1 MPGRRHEHC
10 DNCYNARCQLP
21 LHITLSC
28 MVVKCPK
35 SCGSVFHQCKQEE
48 HRLLC
53 PNETVPCL
61 NALYGCPLSVT
72 RCRLAKHLEV
82 CPASVVCCSKEWNR
96 WPAAETDLTFYKN
109 VSENPHSEEDLD
121 VGAALRDQELLFQSI
136 KMGNV
141 FPEFIQQ
148 DSPLDADGPDG
159 RVEEVKEEARSCCSG
174 ACGELPEEG
183 CVVMEEKEVKELS
196 QEERE
201 ALATSKSVESLESYA
216 SWEKMFNKEK
226 QGCQQTVKNLD
237 RTKEKEEEEQG
248 TSAVGCRNN
257 TAAVSNMNG
266 ESGWAPWHDGVMERL
281 SREAN
286 IGEYNM
292 YLVHNGAMLINFGQ
306 LAACTPREKDFVYG
320 SLEPVEVQSVHTYNV
335 PTSYRA
341 KRHHLKDPMLKAAVH
356 RGVDTADLGEPVG
369 GLPLYDE
376 VAATLLCCLERELK
390 GHQVSESA
398 GVDGLYVD
406 VGTQTYSFAAAPFRK
421 EASLADLVTSSGR
434 PHRLHLQVQTES
446 VTRRHNRRSSA
457 FSYTC
462 GHFFRRDEC
471 RHHFRNAH
479 ADIQASLGGW
489 LQQRCPLAYLGC
501 TFTQTRLEPAGH
513 PAAIKFRGGATSFVL
528 QPDVASSL
536 GGSEEVRREAGQ
548 DADPLSC
555 LPLEVLQQIAAYLD
569 SYTLSQL
576 ALVSH
581 LMREVVA
588 TLLQDRGMVSLKW
601 EKKTYNHGGSTWK
614 CRKKVWQFSSAFSS
628 VDRWSFSNIPSM
640 SDHLKSC
647 SYYQREERAEPV
659 ALACLAEVKEKICS
673 SKA

>member
-1 MPGRRHEHC
+1 MPARRHEHC

-21 LHITLSC
+21 LHVTLSC
-28 MVVKCPK
+28 VVVKCPK

-48 HRLLC
+48 HQLLC
-53 PNETVPCL
+53 SNETVPCL
-61 NALYGCPLSVT
+61 NASFGCPLSMT
-72 RCRLAKHLEV
+72 RGRLAKHLEV
-82 CPASVVCCSKEWNR
+82 CPASVVCCSQEWNR
-96 WPAAETDLTFYKN
+96 WPAAETDTTFYKN
-109 VSENPHSEEDLD
+109 ISEKPQSEDDLD
-121 VGAALRDQELLFQSI
+121 VAAALRDQELLFQSI
-136 KMGNV
+136 KMENV
-141 FPEFIQQ
+141 FPEFVQQ
-148 DSPLDADGPDG
+148 LDPDG
-159 RVEEVKEEARSCCSG
+159 RAEEVKEETTNFCSG
-174 ACGELPEEG
+174 ACGELLGNG
-183 CVVMEEKEVKELS
+183 CLAMEVKEMS

-201 ALATSKSVESLESYA
+201 ALATSRSVENLESYS

-237 RTKEKEEEEQG
+237 SKQEEEKDGKG
-248 TSAVGCRNN
+248 TSAVGCGNN
-257 TAAVSNMNG
+257 AAAVSNMNG
-266 ESGWAPWHDGVMERL
+266 QSGWAPWQDGVLERL

-286 IGEYNM
+286 IAEYNM

-320 SLEPVEVQSVHTYNV
+320 SLEPVEVQSVHTFNV

-341 KRHHLKDPMLKAAVH
+341 KRHHLKDPLLKAAVH
-356 RGVDTADLGEPVG
+356 RGVDTADLGEPAG
-369 GLPLYDE
+369 GLPLYDV

-421 EASLADLVTSSGR
+421 EASLADLLASSDR
-434 PHRLHLQVQTES
+434 PRRLHLQVQTES

-462 GHFFRRDEC
+462 GRFFRRDEC
-471 RHHFRNAH
+471 RWHFRNAH
-479 ADIQASLGGW
+479 ADIQTSLGGW

-501 TFTQTRLEPAGH
+501 TFTQTRMEPAGH
-513 PAAIKFRGGATSFVL
+513 PAAIKFRGGATSFVF
-528 QPDVASSL
+528 QPDVGSSL
-536 GGSEEVRREAGQ
+536 SGGESKEVRREAGQ

-576 ALVSH
+576 ALASR
-581 LMREVVA
+581 LMREVCA

-601 EKKTYNHGGSTWK
+601 EKKTYTHGGSSWK
-614 CRKKVWQFSSAFSS
+614 CRKKVSRLEALGVQSLLRCIS
-628 VDRWSFSNIPSM
+628 
-640 SDHLKSC
+640 
-647 SYYQREERAEPV
+647 EPN
-659 ALACLAEVKEKICS
+659 
-673 SKA
+673 